1 MQNTSESKKPSRTSK
16 ICRRQAL
23 KFLAKQ
29 DMKDI
34 QQCVKW
40 INNKQQLLMALETE
54 GMETTWEFNS
64 TDTTSEGLFSR
75 RLGLKE

>member
-1 MQNTSESKKPSRTSK
+1 
-16 ICRRQAL
+16 
-23 KFLAKQ
+23 
-29 DMKDI
+29 MKDI

-64 TDTTSEGLFSR
+64 TDTTSEGFFSR
-75 RLGLKE
+75 CLGLKE